1 MQAHNNKD
9 PITKRSQDREVK
21 QFSTNESIAKLKKS
35 IDQLIFFKYELLNH
49 EVVLKG
55 DRNYTGQSWGGAGC
69 LVISDDLKTRQ
80 EYVHC
85 EEMDAILS
93 TRHSSAIGDLF
104 YKLKEFTAANYLT
117 KFEMW
122 GMATQAGAE
131 AVHLDPTIS
140 KIDLAVV
147 IIDQIISTHKIWLMR
162 ASQVQ

>member
-1 MQAHNNKD
+1 MQAHNN
-9 PITKRSQDREVK
+9 PTAKRSQDREAK
-21 QFSTNESIAKLKKS
+21 QFSTNESVAKLKKC
-35 IDQLIFFKYELLNH
+35 IDLLISFKYQLLNQ

-80 EYVHC
+80 EHVHC
-85 EEMDAILS
+85 EELDAVLC
-93 TRHSSAIGDLF
+93 THHASAIGDLF

-131 AVHLDPTIS
+131 AVHLDPMIS
-140 KIDLAVV
+140 QTDLAVV
-147 IIDQIISTHKIWLMR
+147 IVNQVISTHKVWLMR
-162 ASQVQ
+162 ASQVH

>member
-1 MQAHNNKD
+1 MQAHNN
-9 PITKRSQDREVK
+9 PTAKRSQDREAK

-35 IDQLIFFKYELLNH
+35 IDQLISFKNQLLNQ

-55 DRNYTGQSWGGAGC
+55 DSNYTGQSWGGAGC

-162 ASQVQ
+162 ASQVH